1 MTWYKKISK
10 HPEVEFKSKDIIIA
24 KISRITEN
32 LQRKK
37 TQEVQQDVQ
46 MNSYLPSK
54 KPTLW
59 NIISELTYDLDGIQE
74 KMTDSSKTKQSKK
87 PTKTAAGASAI
98 TTESSF

>member
-1 MTWYKKISK
+1 MVQKTSK

-32 LQRKK
+32 LQCKK
-37 TQEVQQDVQ
+37 TQEIQQDVQ
-46 MNSYLPSK
+46 LNSYLPSK

-59 NIISELTYDLDGIQE
+59 DIISELSYDLDGIQE